1 MRVSTLHWENRLGE
15 DASAKLVARHVQQNE
30 GAVLI
35 KMERFDCAHYKVITE
50 DQGGELVMYYW
61 VFGKDNHLFI
71 CTFTTDKQQELDK
84 TSLLEVEGIIRSIR
98 IYEGGGLNNLLDA
111 LHKNII

>member
-50 DQGGELVMYYW
+50 DQGSELVMYYW
-61 VFGKDNHLFI
+61 VFDKDNHLFI

-98 IYEGGGLNNLLDA
+98 INEGGELNNLLDA